1 MQDRRLKLVKSPRRP
16 SRLFRT
22 GEKIDASGMYR
33 VYHAKHRVPHEVT
46 LIRGEIYP
54 CCERCDAAVRFK
66 LLRAIPEIDSDRGF
80 VRLYTLPVMEE
91 ILALEEH
98 SADQPKKAA

>member
-1 MQDRRLKLVKSPRRP
+1 
-16 SRLFRT
+16 
-22 GEKIDASGMYR
+22 
-33 VYHAKHRVPHEVT
+33 
-46 LIRGEIYP
+46 
-54 CCERCDAAVRFK
+54 VRFK

-91 ILALEEH
+91 ILAPEEH